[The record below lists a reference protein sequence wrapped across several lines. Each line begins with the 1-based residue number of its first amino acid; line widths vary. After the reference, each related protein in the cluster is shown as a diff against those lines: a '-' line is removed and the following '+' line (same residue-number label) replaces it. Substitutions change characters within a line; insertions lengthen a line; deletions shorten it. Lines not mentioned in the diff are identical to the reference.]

1 MVRGAAGEAWGSP
14 IGTIIS
20 AHARANFA
28 TGDHARDRLEIP
40 LIQLWKGSAKVN
52 RRLAK
57 SAASAGIV

>member
-1 MVRGAAGEAWGSP
+1 MVCGAGEAWGSP

-28 TGDHARDRLEIP
+28 ISDHARGRLEIP
-40 LIQLWKGSAKVN
+40 LIRLLIGAGKVN

-57 SAASAGIV
+57 SVASAGIV